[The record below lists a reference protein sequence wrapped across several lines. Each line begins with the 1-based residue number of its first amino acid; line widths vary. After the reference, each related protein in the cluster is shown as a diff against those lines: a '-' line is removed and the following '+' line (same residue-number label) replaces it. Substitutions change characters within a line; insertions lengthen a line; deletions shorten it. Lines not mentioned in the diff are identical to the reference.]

1 MKILTIDFE
10 TFYSQEYSLTKMTTE
25 EYVRSGEFEVIG
37 VSVQVDDGEPQWFSG
52 TMSDT
57 EEWLKQF
64 DFEGNYALAH
74 NAAFDGAILSW
85 VFGRKPKHWMDTLSM
100 GRALHGTEVG
110 GSLAVLAEHY
120 GLGVKGTEVVNAKG
134 LRRLDFPPDQLV
146 RYAKYCK
153 NDVALTCKLFHA
165 MMQSGFP
172 LSELKLIDL
181 TIKMYSDPVLRLDSN
196 VLNEHLLDVQHR
208 KEELISSVTMVDKE
222 QLMSNYKFAATLRLF
237 GVEPPMKKSP
247 TTGAETYAFA
257 KTDEGFKALL
267 EHEDPRIQALAAA
280 RLGVKS
286 TLEETRTQRFID
298 MAGRNP
304 LMPVPLRYYAAH
316 TGRWG
321 GDDKLN
327 LQNLPRKSRLKY
339 SIVAPEGYVII
350 DADSS
355 QIEAR
360 TLVWL
365 AEQEDMIEVFNRNNE
380 EIAAG
385 IDKKD
390 FKYDPYKLM
399 ASRIYG
405 TPTQHIS
412 DSQRFMGKTT
422 LLGCFGPDT
431 LVLTQRGWV
440 PIVQIQVMD
449 TLWDG
454 EEWVTHQGVIPQGVK
469 ETIRSWGV
477 DATPDHE
484 ILTEHGWREWSEVVT
499 NHTLSQSA
507 FAKALSSLQI
517 GKDIAVRSVDL
528 LDGTLSSNAIADGK
542 GLFSDTTSWQSVLPD
557 ATYAQKP
564 HQALL
569 EKCIGGTKVLSQI
582 ITTGL
587 GYSTE
592 LQASFLDAVQKLVRS
607 ISTTVEEALQ
617 CMSLGGKIAPT
628 SYVTSYHYKIGKTQI
643 ETSIESI
650 ITKGMNRVTLD
661 LPQKKKTR
669 ETSVRSKT
677 SKQLLQTYDIAL
689 AGPRNRFTIA
699 TDAGPLIVHNCGYG
713 LGPARFKVQLEASN
727 VDITEEDAGHIV
739 STYRE
744 ANPKVVQLWKDSHN
758 ILNAILSDNY
768 AEFGRGGILKVEGK
782 RGIKLPNGLYLKY
795 PNLRKVQNDEG
806 KVEFMYDTKRGKQ
819 SVPTRVYG
827 GKIVENVCQA
837 LARIAIG
844 EQMLL
849 IAKKYRV
856 VLTVHDAIA
865 IIAPEE
871 ERQRAVE
878 FVELCMRIRP
888 KWAPDLPLNC
898 ESGYGASYG
907 DC

>member
-25 EYVRSGEFEVIG
+25 EYVRGEEFEVIG

-120 GLGVKGTEVVNAKG
+120 GLGMKGTEVVNAKG
-134 LRRLDFPPDQLV
+134 LRRLDFPPDQLD
-146 RYAKYCK
+146 RYAEYCK

-165 MMQSGFP
+165 MMQSSFP

-181 TIKMYSDPVLRLDSN
+181 TIKMYSDPALRLSMDILSW
-196 VLNEHLLDVQHR
+196 HLQGVQKAR
-208 KEELISSVTMVDKE
+208 DGFISSVTMVDKE
-222 QLMSNYKFAATLRLF
+222 QLMSNHKFAATLKLI
-237 GVEPPMKKSP
+237 GVEPPMKTSP
-247 TTGAETYAFA
+247 TTGKQTYAFS

-267 EHEDPRIQALAAA
+267 EHEDPRVQALAAA
-280 RLGVKS
+280 RVGIKS
-286 TLEETRTQRFID
+286 TLEETRTQRFMSI
-298 MAGRNP
+298 AKRNP
-304 LMPVPLRYYAAH
+304 LLPVPLRYYAAH

-327 LQNLPRKSRLKY
+327 LQNLPRKSMLKHA
-339 SIVAPEGYVII
+339 ILAPEGHVII

-365 AEQEDMIEVFNRNNE
+365 AEQEDMVEVFNKNNE
-380 EIAAG
+380 EIASG
-385 IDKKD
+385 INKRD

-412 DSQRFMGKTT
+412 DSQRFMGKTA
-422 LLGCFGPDT
+422 LLG
-431 LVLTQRGWV
+431 
-440 PIVQIQVMD
+440 
-449 TLWDG
+449 
-454 EEWVTHQGVIPQGVK
+454 
-469 ETIRSWGV
+469 
-477 DATPDHE
+477 
-484 ILTEHGWREWSEVVT
+484 
-499 NHTLSQSA
+499 
-507 FAKALSSLQI
+507 
-517 GKDIAVRSVDL
+517 
-528 LDGTLSSNAIADGK
+528 
-542 GLFSDTTSWQSVLPD
+542 
-557 ATYAQKP
+557 
-564 HQALL
+564 
-569 EKCIGGTKVLSQI
+569 
-582 ITTGL
+582 
-587 GYSTE
+587 
-592 LQASFLDAVQKLVRS
+592 
-607 ISTTVEEALQ
+607 
-617 CMSLGGKIAPT
+617 
-628 SYVTSYHYKIGKTQI
+628 
-643 ETSIESI
+643 
-650 ITKGMNRVTLD
+650 
-661 LPQKKKTR
+661 
-669 ETSVRSKT
+669 
-677 SKQLLQTYDIAL
+677 
-689 AGPRNRFTIA
+689 
-699 TDAGPLIVHNCGYG
+699 CGYG
-713 LGPARFKVQLEASN
+713 LGPARFKTQLKASS
-727 VDITEEDAGHIV
+727 VDITEQDAAHIV

-758 ILNAILSDNY
+758 ILNAILNDNY

-782 RGIKLPNGLYLKY
+782 RGIKLPNGLHLKY

-806 KVEFMYDTKRGKQ
+806 KVGFMYDTKRGKQ

-871 ERQRAVE
+871 ERERAVE